1 MTCLTH
7 NLPSLNTQLISIN
20 RLGDRL
26 QHWSFKMNFEANIMD
41 IKPSIVAAT
50 AACEE
55 IKKSQSFKK
64 LLEFILLTGNILN
77 SGHEKVRIDLAIDRT
92 ELFNF
97 NRLSNALNLSFPT

>member
-1 MTCLTH
+1 MKIN
-7 NLPSLNTQLISIN
+7 NLFFYFQNQLISIN

-26 QHWSFKMNFEANIMD
+26 QHWSFKMNFEATMLD
-41 IKPSIVAAT
+41 LKPSIVAAT

-77 SGHEKVRIDLAIDRT
+77 SGHEKGKIKRY
-92 ELFNF
+92 
-97 NRLSNALNLSFPT
+97 NLQIYE